1 MSNTDPTKKC
11 MYIRIKLTTLE
22 PCKISISVTVTCDAR
37 NVYDNAIYD
46 HGFLLAN
53 KISDIKYQKLFV
65 NRKINTFS
73 SKEKKCQTFKICKT
87 NNRKVLPNHIDSFIN
102 AFPDRFV
109 VQRLW
114 VLVCIEVQAT
124 SSNRRFLCLKI
135 DEYSCDWL
143 ESHH

>member
-65 NRKINTFS
+65 NRKIIHFQVKKKSARHLKSVKKIIERCFLITSTLS
-73 SKEKKCQTFKICKT
+73 SMLFLIGSLCK
-87 NNRKVLPNHIDSFIN
+87 DFG
-102 AFPDRFV
+102 
-109 VQRLW
+109 
-114 VLVCIEVQAT
+114 
-124 SSNRRFLCLKI
+124 
-135 DEYSCDWL
+135 Y
-143 ESHH
+143 

>member
-22 PCKISISVTVTCDAR
+22 PCKISISVTVTCDAH

-65 NRKINTFS
+65 NRKIIHFQV
-73 SKEKKCQTFKICKT
+73 KKKSAKHLKSVKKI
-87 NNRKVLPNHIDSFIN
+87 NRKVLPNHIDSFIN

-114 VLVCIEVQAT
+114 ILVCIEVHVT